1 MDQLTKQDN
10 DALREQEWRLLF
22 EEAANIRDGDV
33 PENFSEDTIMV
44 KALFIESSADK
55 EYLILLTNMKQLWME
70 KLDMHQIRR
79 RSKKIRSFDY
89 EDDSQL
95 EALLLSLSAIF
106 STDKQTSASNSK
118 RRIEAREDNK
128 LSLFVSFDFGLAS
141 VQWEF
146 KLMPMLSVA
155 SAPAISLAAATQENA
170 LAGIR
175 QIFSESTRKR
185 GRTKVVLENSDDE
198 EYDEG
203 LIHNNNTLDLEDSQE
218 DVEYVDGMSVLYDH
232 LILPL
237 VSIVNV
243 YRHQIKSQESV
254 IRAKENEVFEAL
266 ELMAQSGINHQNRRR
281 VTEPYV
287 KADAD
292 AKLQSNLELLRKPQS
307 GPRELF
313 SDKTIPRL
321 CSIVTKNA
329 RPKDIPSGTFA
340 SSQLDQNSLSQYPS
354 NIPLTISSSSSSGA
368 RHGDAMSTV
377 PQVEQENVPK
387 TSLKAEELERRRQ
400 LEDKLEKEKED
411 LVKKPKKKKLF

>member
-22 EEAANIRDGDV
+22 EEAANIQDGDV
-33 PENFSEDTIMV
+33 PEIFSQDTIMV
-44 KALFIESSADK
+44 KTLFMESSADK
-55 EYLILLTNMKQLWME
+55 EYLILLTNMKQLWVE
-70 KLDMHQIRR
+70 KLDTEQIRR
-79 RSKKIRSFDY
+79 RSKNIRSFDY

-106 STDKQTSASNSK
+106 SNDKQTSASTSK

-128 LSLFVSFDFGLAS
+128 LSLFVGFDFGLAS

-146 KLMPMLSVA
+146 KLMPMLSAA
-155 SAPAISLAAATQENA
+155 SAPAISLIEATQETA
-170 LAGIR
+170 LTGIR
-175 QIFSESTRKR
+175 KIFTESTRKR

-203 LIHNNNTLDLEDSQE
+203 LLHSNNTLDLEDGQE

-237 VSIVNV
+237 ISIVNV
-243 YRHQIKSQESV
+243 YRHQVKSQETV

-266 ELMAQSGINHQNRRR
+266 ELMAQSGINHRNRRR

-292 AKLQSNLELLRKPQS
+292 AKLLSNLERLHKPQS

-313 SDKTIPRL
+313 SDKTIPKL

-329 RPKDIPSGTFA
+329 RSKDIPSGTFA
-340 SSQLDQNSLSQYPS
+340 ASQLDQNLLSQYPS
-354 NIPLTISSSSSSGA
+354 SIPLTISSSSSSGP
-368 RHGDAMSTV
+368 RHGDAVSSVT
-377 PQVEQENVPK
+377 QVEQENVPK
-387 TSLKAEELERRRQ
+387 ASLRAEELERRRQ